1 MSATLKNYVATTEV
15 ESMGITPRQV
25 GKVGGVLVLLVGL
38 TLMEAFERFMAGVDI
53 CRVHLSS
60 GGDSHLCS
68 TPMCLQTALVQ
79 EVHQNFSAWCSQVV
93 RLYRGQQHLELEWT
107 VGPIPVG

>member
-1 MSATLKNYVATTEV
+1 M
-15 ESMGITPRQV
+15 
-25 GKVGGVLVLLVGL
+25 GL
-38 TLMEAFERFMAGVDI
+38 TWMQAFVLFTAGVGV
-53 CRVHLSS
+53 CRAPFCS
-60 GGDSHLCS
+60 GAGSHLPS

-93 RLYRGQQHLELEWT
+93 RLYPGQRYLELEWT